1 MVLVVI
7 SSTVSMY
14 AGLDDELATRYQG
27 DIGVSIT
34 SEHPI
39 AEGDVLRELVNR
51 TIQQENRSVKEEQ
64 GMMTLTFSCIS
75 ENGNLVIR
83 KHDDESGYSSNI
95 IMLRLIAKEDYE
107 EAFNVKGPELSAGE
121 VVLATG
127 DDYNKDTITVGNY
140 TYDIVEKQHFSSE
153 NGHWMDNQ
161 VYYMVVNS
169 VEDMAPLYEAQKEIY
184 GEDASNY
191 YYSLY
196 IDIDGSREE
205 KIACGNAVSAA
216 IGASGI
222 EEGHDGR
229 YYIMIEN
236 KAENEDSFR
245 QTYGGFLFLGVFLG
259 ILFLMITVLII
270 FYKQISEGY
279 EDKERFAIME
289 KVGMSNEEVKKSI
302 SAQIRMVFLLPIVT
316 AALHVLAAFPMIRM
330 ILALMNL
337 NNGRLFAYCLLG
349 TIAVFTVIYLLV
361 YKMTSRTYYRIV
373 GHQIG

>member
-1 MVLVVI
+1 
-7 SSTVSMY
+7 
-14 AGLDDELATRYQG
+14 
-27 DIGVSIT
+27 
-34 SEHPI
+34 
-39 AEGDVLRELVNR
+39 
-51 TIQQENRSVKEEQ
+51 
-64 GMMTLTFSCIS
+64 MTLTFSCIS

-107 EAFNVKGPELSAGE
+107 EAFNVKVPELSAGE

>member
-1 MVLVVI
+1 MAITVDNPVTAVLLFFLAVILVIIGTYFTFMAGSIAVLKFLRKRKSYYYKKKHFVAVSGLIYRMKQNAAGLASICILSTMVLVVI

-107 EAFNVKGPELSAGE
+107 EAFNVKVPELSAGE

-140 TYDIVEKQHFSSE
+140 TYDIVEKQHFSLE

-236 KAENEDSFR
+236 KAEND
-245 QTYGGFLFLGVFLG
+245 
-259 ILFLMITVLII
+259 
-270 FYKQISEGY
+270 
-279 EDKERFAIME
+279 
-289 KVGMSNEEVKKSI
+289 
-302 SAQIRMVFLLPIVT
+302 
-316 AALHVLAAFPMIRM
+316 
-330 ILALMNL
+330 
-337 NNGRLFAYCLLG
+337 
-349 TIAVFTVIYLLV
+349 
-361 YKMTSRTYYRIV
+361 
-373 GHQIG
+373 

>member
-1 MVLVVI
+1 
-7 SSTVSMY
+7 
-14 AGLDDELATRYQG
+14 
-27 DIGVSIT
+27 
-34 SEHPI
+34 
-39 AEGDVLRELVNR
+39 
-51 TIQQENRSVKEEQ
+51 
-64 GMMTLTFSCIS
+64 
-75 ENGNLVIR
+75 
-83 KHDDESGYSSNI
+83 
-95 IMLRLIAKEDYE
+95 MLRMITREDYE
-107 EAFNVKGPELSAGE
+107 EAYNVRVPELSDHE
-121 VVLATG
+121 VVLTTS
-127 DDYNKDTITVGNY
+127 DDYDKDTITVGDY
-140 TYDIVEKQHFSSE
+140 TYPILQKQHFSSE
-153 NGHWMDNQ
+153 NGYWMDNQ

-184 GEDASNY
+184 GKNASSY

-196 IDIDGSREE
+196 IDIDGNRKE

-216 IGASGI
+216 IGASGM
-222 EEGHDGR
+222 EEGHDGK

-236 KAENEDSFR
+236 RAENEDSFR
-245 QTYGGFLFLGVFLG
+245 QMYGGFLFLGIFLG

-289 KVGMSNEEVKKSI
+289 KVGMSNEEVKKTI

-330 ILALMNL
+330 ILAVMNL

-373 GHQIG
+373 GRQIG

>member
-1 MVLVVI
+1 MCI
-7 SSTVSMY
+7 YSCST
-14 AGLDDELATRYQG
+14 
-27 DIGVSIT
+27 I
-34 SEHPI
+34 
-39 AEGDVLRELVNR
+39 
-51 TIQQENRSVKEEQ
+51 
-64 GMMTLTFSCIS
+64 
-75 ENGNLVIR
+75 
-83 KHDDESGYSSNI
+83 
-95 IMLRLIAKEDYE
+95 
-107 EAFNVKGPELSAGE
+107 
-121 VVLATG
+121 
-127 DDYNKDTITVGNY
+127 